1 MWAILLGCPA
11 TEIVNFERMGLD
23 GFSLNSLILTREQAF
38 RGKER
43 NNLLVHAYYHT
54 LVHSLVS
61 AFPLIFHSFYYFFFS
76 YFLFFYFLCFSSP
89 FLCSPPFSLVLSLLC
104 TVKALFYI
112 ACHDGFSLFCPLI
125 AFVLVQVS
133 FPNHQLVCLLPSHHH
148 LSVLAVPH
156 PIPKQKSFI
165 LFSCSPWH
173 FHQDKDGHFLLLFP
187 MACTQ

>member
-1 MWAILLGCPA
+1 MPTITLLFTLWFLLSLLSFTPFI
-11 TEIVNFERMGLD
+11 TS
-23 GFSLNSLILTREQAF
+23 FSL
-38 RGKER
+38 
-43 NNLLVHAYYHT
+43 
-54 LVHSLVS
+54 
-61 AFPLIFHSFYYFFFS
+61 IFYFF

-148 LSVLAVPH
+148 LSMLAVPH

-173 FHQDKDGHFLLLFP
+173 FHQDKDGHSLLLFP

>member
-1 MWAILLGCPA
+1 MVSLLCLISQRSQVQKGNHPSMWAILLGCPA

-76 YFLFFYFLCFSSP
+76 YFLFFLFFIFL
-89 FLCSPPFSLVLSLLC
+89 FLVFFFPFSLFSPLLPPLC
-104 TVKALFYI
+104 IVKALFI
-112 ACHDGFSLFCPLI
+112 LPVVMGFCCFAP
-125 AFVLVQVS
+125 
-133 FPNHQLVCLLPSHHH
+133 
-148 LSVLAVPH
+148 
-156 PIPKQKSFI
+156 
-165 LFSCSPWH
+165 
-173 FHQDKDGHFLLLFP
+173 
-187 MACTQ
+187 